1 MSLWGGECL
10 VALFV
15 GTFALHSWW
24 HFENKHPAPY
34 CLESGGRALIKI
46 PPCARSV
53 GNADFKMLLKTDD
66 DCYIDVDS
74 VLAKIDQ
81 KGLQR
86 SNFWWGK

>member
-1 MSLWGGECL
+1 MLCL
-10 VALFV
+10 RIILP
-15 GTFALHSWW
+15 FALGGILKISTLLRIAWNR
-24 HFENKHPAPY
+24 E
-34 CLESGGRALIKI
+34 GGRALIGI

-74 VLAKIDQ
+74 VLTKIDQ